1 MEKRE
6 IKSKEREMDSK
17 RWLEEIRE
25 KTSLEIYSEEKKEI
39 KEELL
44 YDNRP
49 SSVILY
55 RARANCLRLN
65 DRNRHQGGEVGCKLC
80 GAEMENLN
88 HFLLECGELSEERKL
103 ITELQQPYQENRKKI
118 IGNVLFKVEGIEKRK
133 ENIYRMWKK
142 RDKKLKEIT

>member
-1 MEKRE
+1 MKETKRRMKETGVSERNFWRMEKRE

-103 ITELQQPYQENRKKI
+103 ITELQQPYQENRKK
-118 IGNVLFKVEGIEKRK
+118 N
-133 ENIYRMWKK
+133 NWKCF
-142 RDKKLKEIT
+142 I